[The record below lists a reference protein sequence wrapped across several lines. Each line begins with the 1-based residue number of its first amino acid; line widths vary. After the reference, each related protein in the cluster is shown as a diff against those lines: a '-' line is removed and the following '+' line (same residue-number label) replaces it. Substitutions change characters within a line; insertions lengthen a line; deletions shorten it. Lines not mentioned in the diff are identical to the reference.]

1 MRTIVFTKN
10 YKDGN
15 RYRLKGTE
23 LEVLAW
29 KAEELIKEKKVAK
42 IVYEKVET
50 TMLVEKKETR

>member
-1 MRTIVFTKN
+1 MRRIIFLKN

-29 KAEELIKEKKVAK
+29 KAEELIKEKKVAR

-50 TMLVEKKETR
+50 TMKVNKMETR